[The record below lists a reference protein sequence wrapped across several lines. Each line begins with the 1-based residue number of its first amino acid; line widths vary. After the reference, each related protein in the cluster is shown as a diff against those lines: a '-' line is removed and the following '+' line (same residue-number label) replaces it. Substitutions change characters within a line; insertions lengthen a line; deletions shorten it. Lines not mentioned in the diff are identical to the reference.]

1 MNNCVKFALPVLGI
15 FAVLAGCPMT
25 AAQQA
30 PAAAFESLVAAAQQA
45 QQAGDFA
52 AAASHY
58 KQAVKLHAEIPE
70 LWANLGLMQHNA
82 GDIGGAI
89 MSFQHANRLNASLYV
104 PNLFLGIDL
113 VRTGKAIDAIPFLL
127 KAEKTNSSDPQAA
140 LALGRAYIAAG
151 KFTAA
156 ADTLEHAVTLDPK
169 LGAAWFTLGIAHLE
183 QVEEDARIL
192 STEGKDSAF
201 AGALYAESLQKQAR
215 FGEAATLYKSLLN
228 SEAQPPCLRSELGF
242 ALLREHDPAG
252 AAEAFAGERTTHPEC
267 GLALLGQARMAI
279 ERGDQSD
286 AGPLLN
292 QLWNRDRGF
301 LEKNAAVL
309 IEGLPPERVSAL
321 MEFLSQHNEIIPSDL
336 SNALL
341 TAMGYS
347 DRNSASHIEAPQS
360 GDVRAAED
368 LYRAGEFRSCSGR
381 LEAKLPALSADR
393 LHVLAACAFFTG
405 DDQLTARAASA
416 LQAAQPKSLEALYW
430 SIQADERLALR
441 ALARFQQLEPDSAR
455 SHLLLGDIYHQL
467 DRHDDAQAEYQKALT
482 IAPGDP
488 AALLGL
494 ATAYLSNNN
503 NDGAIETAKIA
514 LATAPDDPELNLIL
528 GEALL
533 AKYDYAGAEAS
544 LRKALRVKPQMQPH
558 VHALIGKIYAETG
571 RSGEAIEELKLAAS
585 SDEDGSIQYLLARL
599 YRKLGN
605 TEAAN
610 AALARMKT
618 IKDRRRER
626 GFKRVEDP
634 ELSSLEFAPG
644 AATP

>member
-1 MNNCVKFALPVLGI
+1 MFA
-15 FAVLAGCPMT
+15 ALAGCQMT

-30 PAAAFESLVAAAQQA
+30 PAAGFESLVAAAQQA

-52 AAASHY
+52 ASASDY
-58 KQAVKLHAEIPE
+58 KQAVKLHPEIPE

-82 GDIGGAI
+82 GDTGGAI

-113 VRTGKAIDAIPFLL
+113 ARTGKAKDAIPFLL
-127 KAEKTNSSDPQAA
+127 KAEKTNPSDPQAS

-156 ADTLEHAVTLDPK
+156 ADTLEHTITLDPK
-169 LGAAWFTLGIAHLE
+169 LGPAWFTLGIAHLE
-183 QVEEDARIL
+183 QVEADARSL

-215 FGEAATLYKSLLN
+215 FGEAATLYRSLLN
-228 SEAQPPCLRSELGF
+228 SEAQPSCLRSELGF

-252 AAEAFAGERTTHPEC
+252 AAETFSGERNTHPEC

-279 ERGDQSD
+279 DRGDQND
-286 AGPLLN
+286 AATLLN
-292 QLWNRDRGF
+292 ELGKRDHGF
-301 LEKNAAVL
+301 LEKNAAFL
-309 IEGLPPERVSAL
+309 IEGLSQEKVSGWV
-321 MEFLSQHNEIIPSDL
+321 EFLSKNNGTIPSDL

-341 TAMGYS
+341 AVVGYS
-347 DRNSASHIEAPQS
+347 DRNSANHTETPQPN
-360 GDVRAAED
+360 DVRAADE
-368 LYRAGEFRSCSGR
+368 LYRAGEFRRCADR
-381 LEAKLPALSADR
+381 LKAKLPALSPDK
-393 LHVLAACAFFTG
+393 LHLLATCAFFTG

-430 SIQADERLALR
+430 SIQANERLALR
-441 ALARFQQLEPDSAR
+441 ALAHFQQLEPDSAR

-467 DRHDDAQAEYQKALT
+467 DRHDDAQTEYQKALT

-503 NDGAIETAKIA
+503 NDGAIETAKTA
-514 LATAPDDPELNLIL
+514 LARSPDDPELNLIL

-571 RSGEAIEELKLAAS
+571 RTEEAIEELKLGTA
-585 SDEDGSIQYLLARL
+585 SDEDGGIQYLLARL
-599 YRKLGN
+599 YRKVGN

-610 AALARMKT
+610 AALERMKT

-634 ELSSLEFAPG
+634 ELSSLEFSPG